1 MAAAPEADVS
11 GGPAQPAAP
20 PRAIARRRVFS
31 ELAVPR
37 RSPRQDCGGGR
48 VEASRARE
56 GFAVRAAGYREPR
69 PGSRQLSGTAPPRHD
84 GRRREPRLHGDS
96 LLGEDPGGG
105 AAPRRLLRAKLL
117 RRDRRGGWEAVG
129 VCGGRGAS
137 GRAASARSAGDA
149 GGPAAGQAPGPAA
162 RALSWRGGPQR
173 GRWWRRLLLLLL
185 RLLLL
190 LPPLQIQ
197 GFWAFNP

>member
-11 GGPAQPAAP
+11 DRPAQPVAP
-20 PRAIARRRVFS
+20 PRASARRRVFS
-31 ELAVPR
+31 KLAVPR
-37 RSPRQDCGGGR
+37 RSPRQDGGR

-56 GFAVRAAGYREPR
+56 GFAVRAVRSREPR
-69 PGSRQLSGTAPPRHD
+69 PRSRKLSGAAPPRRN

-117 RRDRRGGWEAVG
+117 LPERRGGWEAVG
-129 VCGGRGAS
+129 LCGSRRAS

-149 GGPAAGQAPGPAA
+149 GGPAAGRAPGPAA
-162 RALSWRGGPQR
+162 RALSWRGGPER
-173 GRWWRRLLLLLL
+173 GRR
-185 RLLLL
+185 
-190 LPPLQIQ
+190 
-197 GFWAFNP
+197 